1 MRNVVLGWSKAC
13 RVKKVKS
20 CDPETFH
27 YYRLGGVYHFMAKYS
42 VLALV
47 LLFERVSVVVCVLG
61 LVDVWGAF
69 TIRVALSVGLA
80 TSLGL

>member
-13 RVKKVKS
+13 RVKKGKS

-27 YYRLGGVYHFMAKYS
+27 YYS
-42 VLALV
+42 VFALV
-47 LLFERVSVVVCVLG
+47 LLLERVSVVVCVLG
-61 LVDVWGAF
+61 LVDVWGTF